1 MKSITAPAERIEFTK
16 RLEIALANQG
26 LKPSATS
33 LVKIFNARSS
43 DNHITSHAFRKWLRS
58 ESMPTQSRLCVL
70 AKWLEVTPEWLRYGD
85 ALLAEIDLN
94 SGEVPREIY
103 LMVRDFHMLS
113 DHSQQLFLTTVAS
126 MLALQQK

>member
-1 MKSITAPAERIEFTK
+1 
-16 RLEIALANQG
+16 
-26 LKPSATS
+26 
-33 LVKIFNARSS
+33 
-43 DNHITSHAFRKWLRS
+43 
-58 ESMPTQSRLCVL
+58 MPTQSRLCVL